1 MSEIKYID
9 QDIYHIDQRI
19 YDTAWVTKK
28 FLRNR
33 YLVLGF
39 SSAKVLDINGS
50 KYKDAIGVSIDPK
63 RKVVEVGRKGSNL
76 AIAVTDIENVTVDKI
91 NGGLKIRVV

>member
-1 MSEIKYID
+1 MSETKYID
-9 QDIYHIDQRI
+9 QDIYHIDQRV
-19 YDTAWVTKK
+19 YDTAWVIKK

-39 SSAKVLDINGS
+39 SSTKVLDINGS

-63 RKVVEVGRKGSNL
+63 RRVVEVGRKGSNL
-76 AIAVTDIENVTVDKI
+76 SITVADINEVTVDRI

>member
-1 MSEIKYID
+1 MSETKYID
-9 QDIYHIDQRI
+9 QDIYHIDQRV
-19 YDTAWVTKK
+19 YDTAWVIKK

-39 SSAKVLDINGS
+39 SSTKVLDINGS

-76 AIAVTDIENVTVDKI
+76 AITVADINEVTVDRI

>member
-1 MSEIKYID
+1 MSEIQYID
-9 QDIYHIDQRI
+9 QDIYHLDQRI
-19 YDTAWVTKK
+19 YNTAWITKK

-33 YLVLGF
+33 YLVFGF
-39 SSAKVLDINGS
+39 SGSKVLDINGS

-63 RKVVEVGRKGSNL
+63 RKVVEVGRKGYNL
-76 AIAVTDIENVTVDKI
+76 AIVVSDINDVTVDRI

>member
-1 MSEIKYID
+1 MSETKYID
-9 QDIYHIDQRI
+9 QDIYHIDQRV
-19 YDTAWVTKK
+19 YDTAWVIKK

-39 SSAKVLDINGS
+39 SSTKVLDINGS

-63 RKVVEVGRKGSNL
+63 RRVVEVGRKGSNL
-76 AIAVTDIENVTVDKI
+76 AITVADINEVTVDRI
-91 NGGLKIRVV
+91 NGGLKIIVV